1 MLNSV
6 SFKYRIN
13 QMLEL
18 RFTGKISMALNVDW
32 CPLKEDTQEYID
44 ACERQQQFEVSW
56 N

>member
-18 RFTGKISMALNVDW
+18 RFTGKISLSLDVDN
-32 CPLKEDTQEYID
+32 CVLKEDTQEYID
-44 ACERQQQFEVSW
+44 ACERHQQFEVSW